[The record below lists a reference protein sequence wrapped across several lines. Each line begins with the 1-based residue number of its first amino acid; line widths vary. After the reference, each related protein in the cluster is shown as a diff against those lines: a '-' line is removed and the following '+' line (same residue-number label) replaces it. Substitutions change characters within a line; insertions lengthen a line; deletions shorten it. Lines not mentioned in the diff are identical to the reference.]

1 MYVTDIKLQKKNN
14 KNFYTPFIIE
24 RLKPLYTST
33 SMDNFLYGKI
43 PRLHSFQLIILTA
56 FWNTM
61 YTLDI
66 V

>member
-1 MYVTDIKLQKKNN
+1 MYVTDIKLHKKNN

-43 PRLHSFQLIILTA
+43 PRLYSCQ
-56 FWNTM
+56 
-61 YTLDI
+61 
-66 V
+66 